1 MQILHLTHVFQAQK
15 GRHFVYIRNRLRLFY
30 AELTLIYKLCGFF
43 VYEVVGV
50 PTWAVL
56 GQTQYCFHT
65 SE

>member
-1 MQILHLTHVFQAQK
+1 MKTVC
-15 GRHFVYIRNRLRLFY
+15 GSSYIRNRLRLFY
-30 AELTLIYKLCGFF
+30 VELTLIYKLCGFF

-50 PTWAVL
+50 STWAVL

>member
-1 MQILHLTHVFQAQK
+1 MKTVC
-15 GRHFVYIRNRLRLFY
+15 GSSYIRNRLRLFY

>member
-1 MQILHLTHVFQAQK
+1 M
-15 GRHFVYIRNRLRLFY
+15 RHSCMKTVCGSSYIRNRLRLFY